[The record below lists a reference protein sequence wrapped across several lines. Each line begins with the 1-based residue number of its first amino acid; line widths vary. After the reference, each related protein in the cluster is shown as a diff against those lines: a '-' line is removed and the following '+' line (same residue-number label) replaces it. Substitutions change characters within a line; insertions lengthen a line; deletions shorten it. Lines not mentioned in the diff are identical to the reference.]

1 MKLID
6 KTSEEQQKEFLEK
19 KKSRL
24 ISQLEEAKTLKEF
37 RDRRGEQ
44 VFKIIRSFLPEE
56 VLHEFSEFLKKKTE
70 LINELKQLEDRIETG
85 EDQIKA
91 LSGACL

>member
-6 KTSEEQQKEFLEK
+6 KTSEEQQKEFFEK

-24 ISQLEEAKTLKEF
+24 IFQLEEAKTLKEF

-44 VFKIIRSFLPEE
+44 VFKIIRSFLPED
-56 VLHEFSEFLKKKTE
+56 VLREFTEFLKKKTE
-70 LINELKQLEDRIETG
+70 LIYELKQLEDRIETG